1 MEKTQEDTIT
11 DSTSQL
17 RLLFER
23 QLAKEKSRLRQ
34 RHYRQMRRQRESE
47 LQQSYDQLK
56 ANFHALEINLHVIS
70 KQSMMHAV
78 RANEY
83 KRLCEILIN
92 QMANQHV
99 VSEGPSPGVECIEID
114 DTEECTI
121 ESDNEI
127 KIHEAIL
134 LKMYFL
140 FILNMSTRI
149 NNEHLSFCQHKS
161 TQIVR

>member
-11 DSTSQL
+11 ESSSQL
-17 RLLFER
+17 RLLIER
-23 QLAKEKSRLRQ
+23 QLAKEKIRLRQ

-47 LQQSYDQLK
+47 LQQNYEQLK
-56 ANFHALEINLHVIS
+56 ANFHALEINLHVVT

-92 QMANQHV
+92 QMANQRV

-114 DTEECTI
+114 DTEEYTEGI
-121 ESDNEI
+121 INIPSYTFESNNEI
-127 KIHEAIL
+127 KIHEATIQHENDIPSSFN
-134 LKMYFL
+134 LKP
-140 FILNMSTRI
+140 IDPEEI
-149 NNEHLSFCQHKS
+149 K
-161 TQIVR
+161 

>member
-127 KIHEAIL
+127 KIHEAI
-134 LKMYFL
+134 
-140 FILNMSTRI
+140 I
-149 NNEHLSFCQHKS
+149 Q
-161 TQIVR
+161 

>member
-34 RHYRQMRRQRESE
+34 RHYRQMRRQRELE
-47 LQQSYDQLK
+47 LQQNYEQLK
-56 ANFHALEINLHVIS
+56 ANFHALEINLHVVT

-78 RANEY
+78 KANEY

-92 QMANQHV
+92 HMATQRV

-121 ESDNEI
+121 EIDNEI
-127 KIHEAIL
+127 KIHEAI
-134 LKMYFL
+134 
-140 FILNMSTRI
+140 IQHENDIPS
-149 NNEHLSFCQHKS
+149 SFNKAN
-161 TQIVR
+161 RP

>member
-34 RHYRQMRRQRESE
+34 RHYRQMRKQRESD

-56 ANFHALEINLHVIS
+56 ANFQALEINLHVIS

-83 KRLCEILIN
+83 KQLCEILIN

-99 VSEGPSPGVECIEID
+99 VSSPGVECIEID

-127 KIHEAIL
+127 KIHEAI
-134 LKMYFL
+134 
-140 FILNMSTRI
+140 IQQNDIPS
-149 NNEHLSFCQHKS
+149 SFNKAN
-161 TQIVR
+161 RP